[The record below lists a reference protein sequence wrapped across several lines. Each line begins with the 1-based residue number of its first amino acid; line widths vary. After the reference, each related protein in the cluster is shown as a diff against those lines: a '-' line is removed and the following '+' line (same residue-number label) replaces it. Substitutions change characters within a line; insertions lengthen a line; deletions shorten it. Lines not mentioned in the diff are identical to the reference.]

1 MATFDITVSG
11 GANAAVVQGFGFVV
25 STGVG
30 AAFGNV
36 PWNTSSARR
45 EKNNW
50 LPRAD
55 HAIGTCPKC
64 KTRIPPDPTWY
75 RYFSELSERMGGIQ
89 GQTIP
94 QVVTTVTQT
103 QSQVVATTAA
113 VTDLGAYTRSIG
125 ATATALRQ
133 VAVDNALS
141 GASTVPAPSDPPA
154 GTIEP

>member
-11 GANAAVVQGFGFVV
+11 GANATVVQGFGFVV

-45 EKNNW
+45 EKVPW
-50 LPRAD
+50 LPPA
-55 HAIGTCPKC
+55 HVPVVQQNGLMNPA
-64 KTRIPPDPTWY
+64 WY
-75 RYFSELSERMGGIQ
+75 RALHEVFENRLGGVQ
-89 GQTIP
+89 GATVT
-94 QVVTTVTQT
+94 QVQTTVTQT

-113 VTDLGAYTRSIG
+113 VTDLGAYTRSID